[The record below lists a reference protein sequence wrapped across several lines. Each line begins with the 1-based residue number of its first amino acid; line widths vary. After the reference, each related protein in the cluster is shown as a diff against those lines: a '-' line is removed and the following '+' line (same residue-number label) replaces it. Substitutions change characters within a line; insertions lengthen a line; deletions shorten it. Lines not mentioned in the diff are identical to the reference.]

1 MDKKL
6 IPAHLVFANWFIR
19 IRWIASSLLLL
30 AGIGLRYIEIFNIN
44 PDPVIRLSV
53 ILLALNCLHHFFLLW
68 LQKKDLKNPIRI
80 IKAFIHFQI
89 ITDLLMLT
97 LLLHF
102 TGGVENPLFILYFF
116 HMIVSSA
123 IFSWKGSYFHS
134 ALIILMFG
142 SVVLLECHGLIPH
155 HHLQGFI
162 HPDLYRNELY
172 IYGAGSVFITASL
185 LLVSLTHMV
194 VARSI
199 RIEESYV
206 FANLELEKKDQ
217 LKNEYVLRLTHD
229 IKAHLAAIIS
239 CLDVVRNQF
248 AGSLSDKQSEF
259 LNRAYYR
266 THLLV
271 NFVKDLLNLTRKRL
285 VQEIEFEAFSLPEV
299 VNKVTFSAS
308 LLARDKSI
316 DFHVHIDKNINTIH
330 GNPFTIEE
338 LYTNLLFNALKY
350 TPQHGKIEV
359 IVRNRL
365 DHVVTEISD
374 TGIGIPQEEIPKI
387 FDEFYRA
394 SNVPKD
400 INTGSGLGLSI
411 VKQILDN
418 HKGKIWV
425 QSEPGVWTKFTFT
438 LPKKPASYSK
448 EE

>member
-19 IRWIASSLLLL
+19 IRWIASFLLLL
-30 AGIGLRYIEIFNIN
+30 AGIGLRFFELFSIN
-44 PDPVIRLSV
+44 AAPVIRLSV
-53 ILLALNCLHHFFLLW
+53 ILLAMNCIHHIILKW
-68 LQKKDLKNPIRI
+68 LQNKDFKNPVRI
-80 IKAFIHFQI
+80 IKTFIHFQI
-89 ITDLLMLT
+89 ITDLVMLT
-97 LLLHF
+97 ILLHF
-102 TGGVENPLFILYFF
+102 TGGVENPLLIIYFF
-116 HMIVSSA
+116 HMIISSA

-134 ALIILMFG
+134 GLIILMFG
-142 SVVLLECHGLIPH
+142 SVVLLECHGIIPH

-162 HPDLYRNELY
+162 HPELYRNSLY

-194 VARSI
+194 VSRSI
-199 RIEESYV
+199 KIEESYV
-206 FANLELEKKDQ
+206 FTNLELEKKDK

-248 AGSLSDKQSEF
+248 GGSLNEKQSEF
-259 LNRAYYR
+259 LNRAYHR

-271 NFVKDLLNLTRKRL
+271 NFVKDLLNLTKKRL

-299 VNKVTFSAS
+299 INKVTFSAA

-316 DFHVHIDKNINTIH
+316 DFKVHIDNNISTIY

-338 LYTNLLFNALKY
+338 LYTNMLFNALKY
-350 TPQHGKIEV
+350 TPQGGRIEV

-374 TGIGIPQEEIPKI
+374 TGIGIPQDEISRI

-400 INTGSGLGLSI
+400 ISTGSGLGLSI
-411 VKQILDN
+411 VKQILDS

-438 LPKKPASYSK
+438 LPKKP
-448 EE
+448 ET